1 MQLLNQ
7 AVVTEHLNMQAA
19 IESIET
25 LLQYQATHP
34 NWVKAPERL
43 VIETFSEDKKRS
55 SGSHLSMPATIYDG
69 SQEYTA
75 VKLVTICPDNP
86 SRDLPTTTAIITVS
100 NNDTGEIL
108 AIMDGIYITQVRTAA
123 LSGIATKYMAKPECQ
138 SVAVVGCGGMAY
150 EQLHAVLTVRPDI
163 KKVYLW
169 NRSNEGAEQFKTKFA
184 HDYAQWDV
192 EIQIC
197 NEISEAVRDADIINV
212 ATRATE
218 GLFSVKQIK
227 SDAHINAVG
236 AYQPSMKEISNDV
249 VASSNMVVV
258 DDLVG
263 SRHEAGD
270 LIQAHDASDCA
281 WTWDD
286 LSGDLQALVTGKLTE
301 NTTKSEPTKSAKG
314 ITLFKSV
321 GAASFDA
328 AVALYVAK
336 QAEKQNLGSS
346 VDW

>member
-1 MQLLNQ
+1 VQLLNQ
-7 AVVTEHLNMQAA
+7 AVVTEHLNMEAA
-19 IESIET
+19 IEAIES
-25 LLQYQATHP
+25 LLIQQAAHP

-43 VIETFSEDKKRS
+43 VIETFSEDKSHS

-69 SQEYTA
+69 DQEYTT

-86 SRDLPTTTAIITVS
+86 NRNMPTTTAIVTVS

-123 LSGIATKYMAKPECQ
+123 LSGIATKYMAKSDCQ

-150 EQLHAVLTVRPDI
+150 EQLHAVMTVRPDI

-169 NRSNEGAEQFKTKFA
+169 NRNNEGAEQFKIKFA
-184 HDYAQWDV
+184 RDYAQWDV
-192 EIQIC
+192 EIQVCKEIGEAIC
-197 NEISEAVRDADIINV
+197 DADIINV

-218 GLFSVKQIK
+218 GLFSIEQIK

-249 VASSNMVVV
+249 VAGSNMVVV
-258 DDLVG
+258 DDVAG

-270 LIQAHDASDCA
+270 LIQAHNASDCV

-286 LSGDLQALVTGKLTE
+286 LSGDLQALVTGELKE
-301 NTTKSEPTKSAKG
+301 DMTKSKKG

-328 AVALYVAK
+328 AVALYIAK
-336 QAEKQNLGSS
+336 QAVQKNIGSS

>member
-1 MQLLNQ
+1 MQLLSK
-7 AVVTEHLNMQAA
+7 AVVTEHLGMQAA
-19 IESIET
+19 IDAIEE
-25 LLQYQATHP
+25 LLQQQAAHP
-34 NWVKAPERL
+34 NWIKAPERL
-43 VIETFSEDKKRS
+43 VIETFSESESHS

-69 SQEYTA
+69 DKEYAA

-123 LSGIATKYMAKPECQ
+123 LSGIATKYMAKSDCQ
-138 SVAVVGCGGMAY
+138 SVAVIGCGGMAY
-150 EQLHAVLTVRPDI
+150 EQLNAVLTVRPEI
-163 KKVYLW
+163 KTVYLW
-169 NRSNEGAEQFKTKFA
+169 NRSHEGAEQFKTRFA
-184 HDYAQWDV
+184 RDYSQWDV
-192 EIQIC
+192 EMKVC
-197 NEISEAVRDADIINV
+197 AALSDAVRDADVINV

-218 GLFSVKQIK
+218 GLFGIDQIK
-227 SDAHINAVG
+227 PNAHINAVG

-249 VASSNMVVV
+249 IASSKMVIV

-270 LIQAHDASDCA
+270 LIQAHDSDECA
-281 WTWDD
+281 WVWDD
-286 LSGDLQALVTGKLTE
+286 LTGDLQALVTGALE
-301 NTTKSEPTKSAKG
+301 EKSSERDQG
-314 ITLFKSV
+314 VTLFKSV

-336 QAEKQNLGSS
+336 QAKQKNLGSS
-346 VDW
+346 VEW

>member
-7 AVVTEHLNMQAA
+7 AVVTEHLDMQAA
-19 IESIET
+19 IEAIET
-25 LLQYQATHP
+25 LLTQQAAHP

-43 VIETFSEDKKRS
+43 VIETFSEDKLHS

-69 SQEYTA
+69 EKEYTA

-86 SRDLPTTTAIITVS
+86 SRDMPTTTAIITVS

-123 LSGIATKYMAKPECQ
+123 LSGIATKYMTKSDCQ

-150 EQLHAVLTVRPDI
+150 EQLHAVLTMRPDI
-163 KKVYLW
+163 KTVYLW
-169 NRSNEGAEQFKTKFA
+169 NRNHEGAEQFKIKFA
-184 HDYAQWDV
+184 RDYAQWDV
-192 EIQIC
+192 DIQVC
-197 NEISEAVRDADIINV
+197 NEISEAVRHADIINV

-218 GLFSVKQIK
+218 GLFSIDQIK

-249 VASSNMVVV
+249 IAGSSRVVV
-258 DDLVG
+258 DDLAG

-270 LIQAHDASDCA
+270 LIQAHAASDCV

-286 LSGDLQALVTGKLTE
+286 LSGDLQALVTSELKE
-301 NTTKSEPTKSAKG
+301 DTTQSKKG

-336 QAEKQNLGSS
+336 QAAKQNLGSS

>member
-1 MQLLNQ
+1 MQLLNK
-7 AVVTEHLNMQAA
+7 AVVTEHLNMPAA
-19 IESIET
+19 IEAIEE
-25 LLQYQATHP
+25 LLHQQVAHP
-34 NWVKAPERL
+34 NWIKAPERL
-43 VIETFSEDKKRS
+43 VIKTFSEDNKHS

-69 SQEYTA
+69 EKEYTA

-86 SRDLPTTTAIITVS
+86 SRNLPTTTAIITVS
-100 NNDTGEIL
+100 NNATGEIL

-123 LSGIATKYMAKPECQ
+123 LSGIATKYMAKSECQ

-150 EQLHAVLTVRPDI
+150 EQLHAVLTVRPEI
-163 KKVYLW
+163 KTVYLW
-169 NRSNEGAEQFKTKFA
+169 NRNQEGAEQFKTRFA
-184 HDYAQWDV
+184 RDYDQWDV
-192 EIQIC
+192 EIKVCEEVSDAIC
-197 NEISEAVRDADIINV
+197 DADIINV

-218 GLFSVKQIK
+218 GLFSVNQIK

-236 AYQPSMKEISNDV
+236 AYQPSMKEISNDI
-249 VASSNMVVV
+249 VANSSKVVV
-258 DDLVG
+258 DDLTG

-270 LIQAHDASDCA
+270 LIQAHDNSECA

-286 LSGDLQALVTGKLTE
+286 LSGDLKALVTGAIKDASTE
-301 NTTKSEPTKSAKG
+301 SDKG

-336 QAEKQNLGSS
+336 QAAQKDLGSF